1 MSWRP
6 GHVPPG
12 CVTTATV
19 DWGGLLGWD
28 GLFGRVAG
36 MAEIDVCT
44 EGNPSTTGVRACA
57 SDCCGCASESAHG
70 VPRAGASLPTRSDSG
85 GEADL
90 LRAMYDELRSLRE
103 SVREIEHRISNTAPS
118 QAARAISIEAAQAML
133 GCGRSRIFE
142 LLRSGALRR
151 APRLGKVAM
160 IYLPSLEAL
169 MAGID
174 REPAPK
180 LKRRPAQRN
189 AGRGEKDEILKL
201 IRRA

>member
-1 MSWRP
+1 
-6 GHVPPG
+6 
-12 CVTTATV
+12 
-19 DWGGLLGWD
+19 
-28 GLFGRVAG
+28 

-44 EGNPSTTGVRACA
+44 EGAPSTAGERASA
-57 SDCCGCASESAHG
+57 SDCCGCAS
-70 VPRAGASLPTRSDSG
+70 AGAQGDPEARAQPSARPDSS

-90 LRAMYDELRSLRE
+90 LRALYEEVRGLRE
-103 SVREIEHRISNTAPS
+103 SVREITHRLSNTAPA
-118 QAARAISIEAAQAML
+118 QAVRAVSIEAAQSLL

-142 LLRSGALRR
+142 LLRSGSLRR
-151 APRLGKVAM
+151 APKLGKVVM
-160 IYLPSLEAL
+160 IDLPSLEAL
-169 MAGID
+169 IDGIAREPAPKLK